1 MSYNGWTNYETWD
14 VHLHMSNDRPQ
25 QDFWGEVAKVCYMA
39 AVPDGTFTQD
49 ERAVLDMADRI
60 KEEHTSAAE
69 DMLEAA
75 NYEIGPFADL
85 LRGALSEVNWHEI
98 AKHWIEAAK
107 QEVEV

>member
-1 MSYNGWTNYETWD
+1 MNG
-14 VHLHMSNDRPQ
+14 
-25 QDFWGEVAKVCYMA
+25 
-39 AVPDGTFTQD
+39 
-49 ERAVLDMADRI
+49 RAVFDMADRI

-75 NYEIGPFADL
+75 NYEIGPLADL

-107 QEVEV
+107 QEVDRRRSDAYCGRRCDQPASRLD

>member
-25 QDFWGEVAKVCYMA
+25 QDFWSEVAKVCYMTA
-39 AVPDGTFTQD
+39 APDGPFSQEEQATF
-49 ERAVLDMADRI
+49 AMADRI
-60 KEEHTSAAE
+60 KQEHVDAAE
-69 DMLEAA
+69 DMLENA

-98 AKHWIEAAK
+98 AKHWIDAAR

>member
-1 MSYNGWTNYETWD
+1 MSYNGWQNYETWD

-25 QDFWGEVAKVCYMA
+25 QDFWSEVAKVCYMVA
-39 AVPDGTFTQD
+39 APDETFTQA
-49 ERAVLDMADRI
+49 ERAAFEMADRI
-60 KEEHTSAAE
+60 KQKHTDAAE

-75 NYEIGPFADL
+75 KYRQGPLADL